1 MSEDSEKRTI
11 APHMVL
17 IAIIIIV
24 ILAVVFWPSGEDE
37 PAPVEEQPAQE
48 QPMAPP
54 LDDEDTFE
62 PEPAPAPVEIDPDKE
77 IEPMDPQ
84 VEQAEP
90 EPLDSS
96 DEGIRQSLSSLS
108 PQDNVNTLL
117 VDEGLLQRFVVSVS
131 NVANDEMAN
140 EQPLKAPEQTFRV
153 YSQAGKEWIDA
164 ASYKRYTPYVQM
176 MESMENT
183 ALLEMYKQY
192 KPQIQ
197 EKYAEIGDPDQ
208 PFDEVISE
216 AIDQLLN
223 TPEVPVPV
231 EVYSDSVAYKYA
243 DPQLENLSE
252 PQKQLLR
259 TGPDNMRRIKAKLRE
274 LKALMQ
280 ENGSE

>member
-24 ILAVVFWPSGEDE
+24 ILAVIFWPSGEDE
-37 PAPVEEQPAQE
+37 PTPVDEQPAQE

-54 LDDEDTFE
+54 LEDEDTFE

-208 PFDEVISE
+208 PFDEVVSD